1 MGPVESSSTTTI
13 THRGVRAPLGADPD
27 RTVVSLRGEFDV
39 YAVDDLLETMADA
52 AACNDADLV
61 LDMRAVEFIEAVTV
75 GAVVQVHNLL
85 RRESRSLVVR
95 NASGCALRI
104 FDLCSLGH
112 LLERRGAGG
121 DDLRPPAHALAS
133 WVAVRAA
140 TPDSAAPSSA
150 PPARRV
156 PSADGHTARDRET
169 APARRQGP

>member
-1 MGPVESSSTTTI
+1 MGPLESSSTTI
-13 THRGVRAPLGADPD
+13 THRGGRAPLGAGPD

-39 YAVDDLLETMADA
+39 YAVDHLLETMADA
-52 AACNDADLV
+52 VACNDADLAV
-61 LDMRAVEFIEAVTV
+61 DMHAVEFIDAGTV
-75 GAVVQVHNLL
+75 GAVVHVRNLL

-104 FDLCSLGH
+104 FDLCSLRH
-112 LLERRGAGG
+112 LLEPRRAGG

-140 TPDSAAPSSA
+140 TPESAAPSSA
-150 PPARRV
+150 PPATYV
-156 PSADGHTARDRET
+156 PSEDGHTARDRET